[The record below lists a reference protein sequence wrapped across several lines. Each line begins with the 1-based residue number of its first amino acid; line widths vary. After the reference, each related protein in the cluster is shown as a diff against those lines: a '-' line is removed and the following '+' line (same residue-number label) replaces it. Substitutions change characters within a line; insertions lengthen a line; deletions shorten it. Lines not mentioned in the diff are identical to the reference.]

1 MKEVLIWKSAQ
12 NPKASPGS
20 RAKILQNSS
29 EKNFSEMVTSPV
41 RRHLAGVTGAQLQL
55 ARAIRTRVLDSR
67 KRPKSGR
74 RQGCLGGMLT
84 SSGPRLR
91 SSFPLHLLRK
101 LAGSPRAAALPVIE
115 SSRDCVLSGREEGA
129 EGPLRHIPFSSRRQL
144 AKAARSSTSLARPR
158 SHGQV

>member
-1 MKEVLIWKSAQ
+1 MLRIQKQVLDQELKYYRI
-12 NPKASPGS
+12 PP
-20 RAKILQNSS
+20 
-29 EKNFSEMVTSPV
+29 KNFSEMVTSPV

-74 RQGCLGGMLT
+74 RQGCLGGTLA
-84 SSGPRLR
+84 SPGPRRR
-91 SSFPLHLLRK
+91 SSFPLQLSAPPPPQA
-101 LAGSPRAAALPVIE
+101 AGSPRAAAPPVTE
-115 SSRDCVLSGREEGA
+115 SSRDCVPRRREDGA

-144 AKAARSSTSLARPR
+144 SKAAHSSTSLARPW